1 MAQGGAVKLSGDAA
15 QHVNED
21 ETNGTANTGIG
32 PAVIRQDIMAG
43 VQPDLLPNGTV
54 DHNKL
59 GAATGAGGAAVQI
72 ELRPAYGFDDGDD
85 HGHIG
90 RPAAG
95 HHRIDGDLLRANRTL
110 ADGLD
115 ANNRARGQAG
125 RIETGPN
132 QLLGRGQNGQAVRPA
147 ALVIQIIDGDD
158 IGQVVAWGA

>member
-1 MAQGGAVKLSGDAA
+1 MTYLRGKGLGDFFRVAGPLVHGLVGRLAGHHRNRRRTGRNAALLRQGGPRAVFFVFGNTEAEFTRMTQGRAVKLSGDAA

-21 ETNGTANTGIG
+21 EADGTANTGIG

-90 RPAAG
+90 R
-95 HHRIDGDLLRANRTL
+95 
-110 ADGLD
+110 
-115 ANNRARGQAG
+115 
-125 RIETGPN
+125 
-132 QLLGRGQNGQAVRPA
+132 
-147 ALVIQIIDGDD
+147 
-158 IGQVVAWGA
+158 